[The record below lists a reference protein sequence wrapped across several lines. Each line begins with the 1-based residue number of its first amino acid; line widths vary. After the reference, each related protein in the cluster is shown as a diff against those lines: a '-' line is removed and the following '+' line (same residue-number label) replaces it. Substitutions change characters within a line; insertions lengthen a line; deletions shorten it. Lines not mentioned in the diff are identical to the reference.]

1 MLMILAASSCAGEIP
16 EPAPSAPPSP
26 AKDELTISA
35 IPDQDPQKLQRLYS
49 GLATYLSQQLGT
61 KVKYVPVTDYAASV
75 SLFRIGDLDM
85 VWFGGLTG
93 AQARAQTPGARAILQ
108 RDIDE
113 AFHSVFIAN
122 VDSGLKPFR
131 SVQGLSALKG
141 RRFTFGSESST
152 SGRLMP
158 QYFLDQA
165 GVGPDA
171 FAGPPG
177 YSGSHDKTAELVQSG
192 AYEAGALNEQ
202 VFNART
208 AAGQVDPNKVVALFT
223 TPPYHDYHWVVRPD
237 LEKNFGPRFTTRIAK
252 AFKQLDPAIPEQKGI
267 LELFGAGKFID
278 TSNSNYEQIEAI
290 ARKLDLIK

>member
-1 MLMILAASSCAGEIP
+1 MLILAASSCAGESP
-16 EPAPSAPPSP
+16 QPAPSASLSP
-26 AKDELTISA
+26 AKSELTISA

-49 GLATYLSQQLGT
+49 GLATYLSKQLGT

-93 AQARAQTPGARAILQ
+93 AQARAQTPGAQAILQ

-122 VDSGLKPFR
+122 VDSGLKPFKN
-131 SVQGLSALKG
+131 VEGLSALKG

-165 GVGPDA
+165 GVGPGD

-202 VFNART
+202 VFKART
-208 AAGQVDPNKVVALFT
+208 AAGQVDPGKVVALFT
-223 TPPYHDYHWVVRPD
+223 TPAYHDYHWVVRPD
-237 LEKNFGPRFTTRIAK
+237 LEKNFGPGFTARIEK
-252 AFKQLDPAIPEQKGI
+252 AFKQLDPAIPEHKEI

-290 ARKLDLIK
+290 ARKLNLLK